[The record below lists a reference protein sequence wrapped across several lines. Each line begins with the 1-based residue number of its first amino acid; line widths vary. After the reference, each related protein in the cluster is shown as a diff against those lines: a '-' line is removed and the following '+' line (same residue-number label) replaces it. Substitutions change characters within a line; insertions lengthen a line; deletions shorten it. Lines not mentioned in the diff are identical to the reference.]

1 MPNPAISIEPL
12 HPFMVTDE
20 SNTPLCIIASTNI
33 IAAQAETDDDS
44 IAELFGVKSALVRPL
59 TFTEMM
65 TKYKRKTIFEHAAD
79 IHIPQ
84 RIFDFNH

>member
-12 HPFMVTDE
+12 YPFMVTDE
-20 SNTPLCIIASTNI
+20 SNAPLCIIASTSI

-44 IAELFGVKSALVRPL
+44 IAELFGVRSALVRPL

-65 TKYKRKTIFEHAAD
+65 TKYKKKTIFEHAAD
-79 IHIPQ
+79 VQIPQ
-84 RIFDFNH
+84 RILDFRY